1 MSLPDLMKGTTS
13 LAEAFKTFAPYAT
26 VLAALVTGLVVI
38 LQWRAGRRAQQ
49 QDRKQEIFA
58 AAYEACIE
66 YAEMAYAV
74 RRRRTDAAAEERIRL
89 SEQLREIQIKLARY
103 EAWVR
108 FESPDVG
115 NVYADLVRLTRQVAG
130 RSIKDAWLGTGAET
144 DPSMVIPSSVVDLNG
159 LAAPR
164 ERYMA
169 AVEVHLRP
177 HRRFRLGRA
186 SLTSAPGS
194 TGA

>member
-1 MSLPDLMKGTTS
+1 M
-13 LAEAFKTFAPYAT
+13 AEAFKTFAPYAT

-49 QDRKQEIFA
+49 QDRKQELFA
-58 AAYEACIE
+58 AAYETCIE
-66 YAEMAYAV
+66 YAEMPYAV
-74 RRRRTDAAAEERIRL
+74 RRRRTDAEADERIRL

-115 NVYADLVRLTRQVAG
+115 SVYADLVRLTREVAG
-130 RSIKDAWLGTGAET
+130 QSIKSAWLGTGAET
-144 DPSMVIPSSVVDLNG
+144 DPSMIIPSSIVDLG
-159 LAAPR
+159 ELAAPR

-169 AVEVHLRP
+169 AVEAHLRP
-177 HRRFRLGRA
+177 QPRFRLGRT
-186 SLTSAPGS
+186 SRTSPPTSA
-194 TGA
+194 GA